1 MIAGSI
7 GLADTLST
15 AFVDIF
21 EWIMRCTFEICTY
34 ASEATG
40 GRRQVEAVI
49 FSQPETLVRDTC
61 PLADA
66 SGYDRNDTTHCIE
79 KNTA

>member
-1 MIAGSI
+1 MSDPWGQNVGSKRNPLI
-7 GLADTLST
+7 
-15 AFVDIF
+15 FV
-21 EWIMRCTFEICTY
+21 RP
-34 ASEATG
+34 
-40 GRRQVEAVI
+40 VKLVI

-79 KNTA
+79 KITT